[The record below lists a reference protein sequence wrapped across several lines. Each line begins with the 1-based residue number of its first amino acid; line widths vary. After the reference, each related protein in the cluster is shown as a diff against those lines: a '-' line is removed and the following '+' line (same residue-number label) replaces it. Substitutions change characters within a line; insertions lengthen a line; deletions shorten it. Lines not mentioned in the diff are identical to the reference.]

1 MKKIAILQSN
11 YIPWK
16 GVFDMINMVDEFVFF
31 EDVDFT
37 KRDWR
42 SRNKIPTPN
51 GEIWLTVPVN
61 KAERGTK
68 IKDITINHETDWQ
81 RKHYL
86 TITGNYKKAPFY
98 KDFEFLLD
106 DIYMDHRWDNLSE
119 MNIYITKKIADIL
132 GIKTSF
138 VNSADLQTNGAKDD
152 KLIEICQ
159 KLNATHYLSGP
170 AAKDY
175 IVDEKF
181 KKANIGLSYIN
192 YEGYP
197 EYKQLYGD
205 FDHYV
210 SIIDVLFNCGEKAQ
224 DYIFKGQEDIVLP

>member
-31 EDVDFT
+31 EDVDYT

-68 IKDITINHETDWQ
+68 IKDISISHETDWQ
-81 RKHYL
+81 RKHFL

-106 DIYMDHRWDNLSE
+106 DIYLKHQWEKLSE
-119 MNIYITKKIADIL
+119 MNIYITKKIAEIL
-132 GIKTSF
+132 GIRTSF
-138 VNSADLQTNGAKDD
+138 VNSADLHTNGTKDD

-159 KLNATHYLSGP
+159 KLEATHYLSGP

-175 IVDEKF
+175 IIEDKF
-181 KKANIGLSYIN
+181 RDANIGLSYIK
-192 YEGYP
+192 YDGYP
-197 EYKQLYGD
+197 EYKQLYGE

-210 SIIDVLFNCGEKAQ
+210 SVIDVLFNCGKEAPQ
-224 DYIFKGQEDIVLP
+224 NIFMGHEEIIIE